1 MEAQAPVKR
10 WRSARAALVAA
21 LVLVPAAAAP
31 DTIAFTSD
39 RDGWR
44 TIYTMA
50 PDGTGVKRLFAR
62 YVGYMEFLP
71 TWSPDGTRLAFV
83 RGEIGYATDI
93 LRTWDR
99 LGLCLT
105 DPGGEKVTEIHRESG
120 LNAPRWSPQGDRI
133 AFHIRRDSP
142 PVAIYNDVK
151 WIGLGDGSVNLVTP
165 GPRAP
170 SNEPEWSPDGSRL
183 MVVGGG
189 RLYLVDPERILARH
203 DFEATHTDSAFTPF
217 EAPGAGARNP
227 RWCPDGSCIAYSTR
241 VQDRGDWD
249 ILALAVD
256 GSWWRNLTPDS
267 PGDDLYPSW
276 SPDGSRLAF
285 TSDRDGDFD
294 IYVMSADG
302 SQVEQLTDHP
312 GDDYTPSWG
321 RGDVMTP
328 VESRTWGRIKES
340 AR

>member
-10 WRSARAALVAA
+10 WRSARAVLVAA
-21 LVLVPAAAAP
+21 FVLMPVAAVP
-31 DTIAFTSD
+31 DTIAFTSE

-50 PDGTGVKRLFAR
+50 PDGTGVRRLFAR

-71 TWSPDGTRLAFV
+71 TWSPDGTRLAIV

-105 DPGGEKVTEIHRESG
+105 GPGGEQVTEIHRESG
-120 LNAPRWSPQGDRI
+120 LNAPSWSPQGDRI

-142 PVAIYNDVK
+142 PVAIYSDVK

-170 SNEPEWSPDGSRL
+170 SNEPDWSPDGSRL

-189 RLYLVDPERILARH
+189 RLFACC
-203 DFEATHTDSAFTPF
+203 
-217 EAPGAGARNP
+217 GG
-227 RWCPDGSCIAYSTR
+227 WCGTYC
-241 VQDRGDWD
+241 
-249 ILALAVD
+249 
-256 GSWWRNLTPDS
+256 
-267 PGDDLYPSW
+267 
-276 SPDGSRLAF
+276 
-285 TSDRDGDFD
+285 
-294 IYVMSADG
+294 
-302 SQVEQLTDHP
+302 E
-312 GDDYTPSWG
+312 
-321 RGDVMTP
+321 GDVCGGHGGDCWGTSVVP
-328 VESRTWGRIKES
+328 NPWGAVKRAFALPGQPFARTQEHLPHS
-340 AR
+340 APAP